1 GRHAGAG
8 RLRARRPPPRGTMG
22 RGGGGR
28 RVDRGGPV
36 GRDGAGG
43 SPRSRLSGRGDG
55 RGGRRGRC
63 GRRVRGGPPRGH
75 MPRQGIPGRAPGAR
89 GGVPQGAGAPA
100 GLGGRGGAVTGGS
113 VSWLVG
119 AAATA
124 FAIALLLGPT
134 TIAYLRRF
142 RVGQQVRDDGPRR
155 HQGKAGTPTMGG
167 VLIVFAA
174 TAATVAFAPSWR
186 HIPYAL
192 AVMVGY
198 GLIGLAD
205 DALKVIY
212 RRSLGLRAREK
223 LLGQL
228 ILAGVLAAYGLSD
241 PQLGSQLRVPFSA
254 HGWDVPGWL
263 YLALTVAAVI
273 GTANAVNLTDGLDG
287 LAAGATAIASF
298 SMAAIAW
305 MVGNAEAALLAA
317 AVGGAC
323 LGFSWYNAHPAQV
336 FMGDTGSLA
345 LGA

>member
-1 GRHAGAG
+1 M
-8 RLRARRPPPRGTMG
+8 T
-22 RGGGGR
+22 
-28 RVDRGGPV
+28 
-36 GRDGAGG
+36 
-43 SPRSRLSGRGDG
+43 
-55 RGGRRGRC
+55 
-63 GRRVRGGPPRGH
+63 
-75 MPRQGIPGRAPGAR
+75 
-89 GGVPQGAGAPA
+89 
-100 GLGGRGGAVTGGS
+100 
-113 VSWLVG
+113 WLVG

-134 TIAYLRRF
+134 TIAYLRRL
-142 RVGQQVRDDGPRR
+142 RVGQQVRDDGPRS

-174 TAATVAFAPSWR
+174 TAACVAFAPSWR
-186 HIPYAL
+186 QLPYGL

-205 DALKVIY
+205 DGLKVIY

-228 ILAGVLAAYGLSD
+228 LLAGVLAAYGLAD
-241 PQLGSQLRVPFSA
+241 PGLGPHLRVPFSTQ
-254 HGWDVPGWL
+254 GWDVPAWL
-263 YLALTVAAVI
+263 YAALTVGAVI

-305 MVGNAEAALLAA
+305 MVGNGEAALLAA

-345 LGA
+345 LGAALAAVAVLTRTQLFLLLVGGLFVIETVSVAVQVAFFRLTGGRRLLRMSPLHHHFELGGWAEPQVVTRFWLIGLVCGTVGVLALQASL

>member
-1 GRHAGAG
+1 
-8 RLRARRPPPRGTMG
+8 
-22 RGGGGR
+22 
-28 RVDRGGPV
+28 
-36 GRDGAGG
+36 
-43 SPRSRLSGRGDG
+43 
-55 RGGRRGRC
+55 
-63 GRRVRGGPPRGH
+63 
-75 MPRQGIPGRAPGAR
+75 
-89 GGVPQGAGAPA
+89 
-100 GLGGRGGAVTGGS
+100 VTGGS

-263 YLALTVAAVI
+263 YVALTVAAVI

-345 LGA
+345 LGAALAAVAVLTRTQLFLLLVGGLFVVETVSVAVQVAFFRLTGGRRLLRMSPLHHHFELGGWAEPQVVTRFWLIGLVCGAVGVLALQASL

>member
-1 GRHAGAG
+1 
-8 RLRARRPPPRGTMG
+8 M
-22 RGGGGR
+22 
-28 RVDRGGPV
+28 
-36 GRDGAGG
+36 
-43 SPRSRLSGRGDG
+43 
-55 RGGRRGRC
+55 
-63 GRRVRGGPPRGH
+63 
-75 MPRQGIPGRAPGAR
+75 
-89 GGVPQGAGAPA
+89 
-100 GLGGRGGAVTGGS
+100 TGGS

-263 YLALTVAAVI
+263 YVALTVAAVI

-345 LGA
+345 LGAALAAVAVLTRTQLFLLLVGGLFVVETVSVAVQVAFFRLTGGRRLLRMSPLHHHFELGGWAEPQVVTRFWLIGLVCGAVGVLALQASL